1 MVDVAANRALR
12 TMDLIPFILENPGI
26 SIENLANQFSVT
38 EKQIEDDLQLVFMC
52 GLPGYTPYELIDLVF
67 EDGVVSI
74 IDPQVLDKPR
84 RFSKSELVVI
94 VLGLQILGELNNSNS
109 VRANQIKALS
119 DKIMKL
125 GNSNSVLI
133 NSGQNNSPYVDIVL
147 NAISLRKSLIIEYH
161 SMIRDEITNRI
172 ILPRYLYFLNGN
184 LYLNALDLDAKAD
197 RVFKLNLIKK
207 CEVGS
212 ATENQTYEN
221 NEYAIKVVLDIDKQF
236 VNFIE
241 RNSSV
246 ITNIQENKDSY
257 RVDLMVSNME
267 WLKRSILS
275 YSPGITVISPVLLAT
290 QVREVASSLMSAY
303 QNIKAI

>member
-1 MVDVAANRALR
+1 MADVAANRALR

-38 EKQIEDDLQLVFMC
+38 EKQIEDDLQLIFMC

-109 VRANQIKALS
+109 VRANHIKALS

-161 SMIRDEITNRI
+161 SMIKDEITNRL

-212 ATENQTYEN
+212 ATENQRYES
-221 NEYAIKVVLDIDKQF
+221 NEYAIQVILEIDKQF

-241 RNSSV
+241 NR
-246 ITNIQENKDSY
+246 
-257 RVDLMVSNME
+257 DLR
-267 WLKRSILS
+267 L
-275 YSPGITVISPVLLAT
+275 
-290 QVREVASSLMSAY
+290 
-303 QNIKAI
+303 

>member
-26 SIENLANQFSVT
+26 SIENLAKQFSVT

-161 SMIRDEITNRI
+161 SMIKDEITNRI

-207 CEVGS
+207 CEIGS

-221 NEYAIKVVLDIDKQF
+221 NEYSIQVLLEIDKQF

>member
-38 EKQIEDDLQLVFMC
+38 EKQIEDDLQLIFMC

-161 SMIRDEITNRI
+161 SMIKDEITNRI

-221 NEYAIKVVLDIDKQF
+221 NEYSIQVLLEIDKQF

-290 QVREVASSLMSAY
+290 EVREVASSLMSAY

>member
-221 NEYAIKVVLDIDKQF
+221 NEYAIQVVLDIDKQF

>member
-221 NEYAIKVVLDIDKQF
+221 NEYSIQVLLEIDKQF

-290 QVREVASSLMSAY
+290 EVREVASSLMSAY

>member
-38 EKQIEDDLQLVFMC
+38 EKQIEDDLQLIFMC

-161 SMIRDEITNRI
+161 SMIKDEITNRI

-221 NEYAIKVVLDIDKQF
+221 NEYSIQVVLEIDKQF

-290 QVREVASSLMSAY
+290 EVREVASSLMSAY

>member
-38 EKQIEDDLQLVFMC
+38 EKQIEDDLQLIFMC

-161 SMIRDEITNRI
+161 SMIKDEITNRI

-221 NEYAIKVVLDIDKQF
+221 NEYAIQVVLDIDKQF

>member
-38 EKQIEDDLQLVFMC
+38 EKQIEDDLQLIFMC

-161 SMIRDEITNRI
+161 SMIKDEITNRL

-212 ATENQTYEN
+212 ATENQRYES
-221 NEYAIKVVLDIDKQF
+221 NEYAIQVILEIDKQF

-290 QVREVASSLMSAY
+290 EVREVASSLISTY

>member
-26 SIENLANQFSVT
+26 SIENLAKQFSVT

-161 SMIRDEITNRI
+161 SMIKDEITNRI

-221 NEYAIKVVLDIDKQF
+221 NEYAIQVVLDIDKQF

>member
-1 MVDVAANRALR
+1 MADVAANRALR

-38 EKQIEDDLQLVFMC
+38 EKQIEDDLQLIFMC

-109 VRANQIKALS
+109 VRANHIKALS
-119 DKIMKL
+119 DKIMRL

-161 SMIRDEITNRI
+161 SMIKDEITNRI

-212 ATENQTYEN
+212 ATENQRYES
-221 NEYAIKVVLDIDKQF
+221 NEYAIQVILEIDKQF

-290 QVREVASSLMSAY
+290 EVREVASSLISTY

>member
-1 MVDVAANRALR
+1 MVDIAANRALR

-161 SMIRDEITNRI
+161 SMIKDEITNRI

-207 CEVGS
+207 CEIGS

-221 NEYAIKVVLDIDKQF
+221 NEYSIQVLLEIDKQF

-290 QVREVASSLMSAY
+290 EVREVASSLMSAY

>member
-221 NEYAIKVVLDIDKQF
+221 NEYAIQVVLEIDKQF

>member
-26 SIENLANQFSVT
+26 SIENLAKQFSVT

-161 SMIRDEITNRI
+161 SMIKDEITNRI

-207 CEVGS
+207 CEIGS

-221 NEYAIKVVLDIDKQF
+221 NEYSIQVLLEIDKQF

-290 QVREVASSLMSAY
+290 EVREVASSLMSAY

>member
-38 EKQIEDDLQLVFMC
+38 EKQIEDDLQLIFMC

-119 DKIMKL
+119 DKILKL

-161 SMIRDEITNRI
+161 SMIKDEITNRI

-212 ATENQTYEN
+212 ATENQTYES
-221 NEYAIKVVLDIDKQF
+221 NEYEIQVELEIDKQF

-290 QVREVASSLMSAY
+290 EVREVASSLMSAY

>member
-26 SIENLANQFSVT
+26 SIENLAKQFSVT

-109 VRANQIKALS
+109 VRANHIKALS

-161 SMIRDEITNRI
+161 SMIKDEITNRI

-207 CEVGS
+207 CEIGS

-221 NEYAIKVVLDIDKQF
+221 NEYSIQVLLEIDKQF

-290 QVREVASSLMSAY
+290 EVREVASSLISTY

>member
-26 SIENLANQFSVT
+26 SIENLAKQFSVT

-207 CEVGS
+207 CEIGS

-221 NEYAIKVVLDIDKQF
+221 NEYSIQVLLEIDKQF

-290 QVREVASSLMSAY
+290 EVREVASSLMSAY

>member
-161 SMIRDEITNRI
+161 SMIKDEITNRI

-221 NEYAIKVVLDIDKQF
+221 NEYSIQVLLEIDKQF

-290 QVREVASSLMSAY
+290 EVREVASSLMSAY

>member
-38 EKQIEDDLQLVFMC
+38 EKQIEDDLQLIFMC

-147 NAISLRKSLIIEYH
+147 NAISLRKSLLIEYH
-161 SMIRDEITNRI
+161 SMIKDEITNRI

-221 NEYAIKVVLDIDKQF
+221 NEYSIQVVLEIDKQF

-246 ITNIQENKDSY
+246 ITNIQEDKDSY

-290 QVREVASSLMSAY
+290 EVREVASSLMSAY